1 MSDKLNKLK
10 ELKELLDAKAI
21 TEKEFQ
27 ELKKQAF
34 INDIIKESEVIPVR
48 PKSDTNLES
57 SFPIKKNKG
66 PKRLLIVL
74 ASIFLTVFLFK
85 QLGKTGSSPNT
96 VDDYIERSNQIENSE
111 ENTEQ
116 TNYNAYD
123 TIQADSSSTIEAAH
137 ECIQCNYKPSHYIN
151 PGEIHECND
160 WCLGDEYG
168 HFIK

>member
-96 VDDYIERSNQIENSE
+96 VDDYIERSNQI
-111 ENTEQ
+111 
-116 TNYNAYD
+116 
-123 TIQADSSSTIEAAH
+123 
-137 ECIQCNYKPSHYIN
+137 
-151 PGEIHECND
+151 
-160 WCLGDEYG
+160 
-168 HFIK
+168 